1 MKQYLVLAGM
11 IVLGIYIFNT
21 VAGSDSGSVSTAL
34 QQLWQQGLEIR
45 TYTP

>member
-1 MKQYLVLAGM
+1 MKQYMVLAAM

-21 VAGSDSGSVSTAL
+21 VAGPDDDSINSSL
-34 QQLWQQGLEIR
+34 KYMWQQGLEIR

>member
-1 MKQYLVLAGM
+1 MKQYMVLVAM

-21 VAGSDSGSVSTAL
+21 VAGPGSDSINSSL
-34 QQLWQQGLEIR
+34 KYMWQQGLAIR

>member
-1 MKQYLVLAGM
+1 MKQYMVLAAM

-21 VAGSDSGSVSTAL
+21 VAGPGSDSINSSL
-34 QQLWQQGLEIR
+34 KYMWQQGLEIR